1 MCKWSYNLQNKS
13 EIRKTLL
20 VKRRAV
26 TAEQRMAAGQAA
38 KQLLVTN
45 SLFYASQHIACYLEQ
60 EDEFDC
66 TPIIQ
71 EIWRLGKK
79 CYLPVLSL
87 QKTKCLEFVVY
98 HPHDPLRLNRYK
110 IFEPES
116 GDGLAAEELDLVIV
130 PLVAFDAQGHRVG
143 MGGGYYDRTFAF
155 KQDGVCSKPYLLGL
169 GYELQQVV
177 EVPRQSWDVVLDG
190 VLTERNIES
199 IDVSY

>member
-1 MCKWSYNLQNKS
+1 MRKWSYNLQNKA

-26 TAEQRMAAGQAA
+26 MAEQRRVAAQAA

-45 SLFYASQHIACYLEQ
+45 SLFYTSQHIACYLGQ

-87 QKTKCLEFVVY
+87 QKTNYLEFVVY
-98 HPHDPLRLNRYK
+98 HPGDCLRLNRYK

-116 GDGLAAEELDLVIV
+116 DDGLAAEELDLVIV
-130 PLVAFDAQGHRVG
+130 PLVAFDTNGHRVG

-155 KQDGVCSKPYLLGL
+155 KQRELTDKPGLLGL
-169 GYELQQVV
+169 GYELQKIMMISHD
-177 EVPRQSWDVVLDG
+177 PWDVMLDG
-190 VLTERNIES
+190 VLTEKKL
-199 IDVSY
+199 YWW